1 MCSTVLG
8 RQCIGRAPRRQGAG
22 AVPHAARQR
31 ELIGGPQPPAYVFL
45 LAQFTLQFVQ
55 AASRKPAPSTDFR
68 WPVSIVGGAPPPAGA
83 PGEPGGA
90 AKAREARRGCSG
102 GRSRPAQAAVTGAAA
117 AAPCP
122 RGPRWGARSCQTT
135 RPCCTATTMASTR
148 CGCRPTAPSPWRAA
162 TGAWGTRRRRA
173 APAPA
178 VGRRVPLP
186 STPPLHSHLLVLLPH
201 DPRHPLQVPGRLP
214 ADQAAVQGQGQH
226 AIPRHRPALGRHA
239 GAQGLHQAPPVR
251 AQLVPGGAR

>member
-1 MCSTVLG
+1 MAGGSRRQRRQHGRRAARPSSSSQWAAAFLQPSSVVDSRMCSTVLG

-148 CGCRPTAPSPWRAA
+148 CGCRPTARAPW
-162 TGAWGTRRRRA
+162 T
-173 APAPA
+173 APAASGESCGAGSTRFGWDDAIRLACGAGHPTPA
-178 VGRRVPLP
+178 SPA
-186 STPPLHSHLLVLLPH
+186 SPP
-201 DPRHPLQVPGRLP
+201 
-214 ADQAAVQGQGQH
+214 
-226 AIPRHRPALGRHA
+226 A
-239 GAQGLHQAPPVR
+239 GCWPTSR
-251 AQLVPGGAR
+251 